1 MTIEHFIDR
10 VIVLILFHSTHENKQ
25 VTIIN
30 HLINR
35 TTRDLFMKKE
45 ILSLNNVSIGIHEEL
60 IKDISLSFL
69 KGDKIGI
76 IGSNGSG
83 KTTLLKS
90 IAGLVDVMKGL
101 VACKGSI
108 DYVPQLHATSS
119 VSGGQQSFGKLSEAF
134 EKDSEVLLLDEPT
147 NHLDTETRERLI
159 KMTQEYKGVL
169 ICVSHDAWFLNQIT
183 NKLLIIENESLRMFT
198 GSYSDYLEE
207 IKKNTDAQS
216 RRQEAV
222 RKEAK
227 KLEEAQKRESVRAAR
242 SKKVGKAHNLDRSTG
257 RGAQG
262 YFAEQAEKAAARN
275 KRNSDNKKEEI
286 NEKLKTFSPVKK
298 KKVMSHI
305 ETSDSKGSLFRISQA
320 TLTVAGNEI
329 LQDVSLGMM
338 KGERIALEGNNGS
351 GKSALIKALLN
362 KAGFELSPKPF
373 VNEKLRIEYL
383 DQHYSL
389 IDPNRSV
396 LDNVI
401 DFAGVAPERAREH
414 LSHFL
419 FSETVGVSHKASTLS
434 GGMLARL
441 AFVMLTIAPIDLL
454 ILDEPTNNLDMETID
469 AIADLLLEYHG
480 GLLVISH
487 DVSFLEKLNLEKTYT
502 VKDGTVIS

>member
-1 MTIEHFIDR
+1 MS
-10 VIVLILFHSTHENKQ
+10 V
-25 VTIIN
+25 
-30 HLINR
+30 
-35 TTRDLFMKKE
+35 
-45 ILSLNNVSIGIHEEL
+45 GIHDEL
-60 IKDISLSFL
+60 IKNISLSL
-69 KGDKIGI
+69 SIGDRIGI
-76 IGSNGSG
+76 IGPNGSG

-90 IAGLVDVMKGL
+90 IAGEVEPMKGS
-101 VACKGSI
+101 VDSKGAI
-108 DYVPQLHATSS
+108 EYVPQLHDASS
-119 VSGGQQSFGKLSEAF
+119 MSGGQQSLIKLSDAFGKHA
-134 EKDSEVLLLDEPT
+134 DVMLLDEPT
-147 NHLDTETRERLI
+147 NHLDIEARKKVIQMIED
-159 KMTQEYKGVL
+159 YKGLL
-169 ICVSHDAWFLNQIT
+169 ICVSHDAWFLSQIT
-183 NKLLIIENESLRMFT
+183 NKLLIIEGESLRMFT
-198 GSYSDYLEE
+198 GSYAEYLEE
-207 IKKNTDAQS
+207 IKRNKEAQE
-216 RRQEAV
+216 RRQEVV

-227 KLEEAQKRESVRAAR
+227 KLELAQQREQVRAAR
-242 SKKVGKAHNLDRSTG
+242 SKKVGKAHNFDRSTG

-286 NEKLKTFSPVKK
+286 EDKLKSLSPVKK

-305 ETSDSKGSLFRISQA
+305 ETSDRKGSLFRMSHAI
-320 TLTVAGNEI
+320 LTIAGKEI
-329 LQDVSLGMM
+329 LKDVSFAMA
-338 KGERIALEGNNGS
+338 KGDRIALAGNNGS
-351 GKSALIKALLN
+351 GKSALVKALLD
-362 KAGFELSPKPF
+362 KEGFELIPKPF

-389 IDPNRSV
+389 IDKNKSV
-396 LDNVI
+396 LENVL

-469 AIADLLLEYHG
+469 AIAELLLEYHG

-487 DVSFLEKLNLEKTYT
+487 DVAFLEKLNLEKTYT
-502 VKDGTVIS
+502 VKDGTVTTA